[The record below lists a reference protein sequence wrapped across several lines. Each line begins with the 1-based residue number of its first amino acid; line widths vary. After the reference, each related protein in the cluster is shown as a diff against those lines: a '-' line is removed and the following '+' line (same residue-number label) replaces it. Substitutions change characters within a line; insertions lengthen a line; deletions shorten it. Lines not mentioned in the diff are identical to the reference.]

1 MAVQK
6 LKRLT
11 WLRRRFIKGK
21 ALRNL
26 ESWMDEAEILKNKIL
41 TDSTFQLVGNKVI
54 LSFNPE
60 TQSGHVLFEVL
71 GIPGS
76 TLQYYDQEPGETL
89 VCDLEVSAFDVDFLT
104 IINRAVALKRQIAHH
119 LEDSFHIVFE
129 GRNLTLHFFIQ
140 KDYIQA

>member
-1 MAVQK
+1 MAIQK
-6 LKRLT
+6 LKKMT

-21 ALRNL
+21 VLLNL
-26 ESWMDEAEILKNKIL
+26 ETWMDEAEGLKQRIL

-60 TQSGHVLFEVL
+60 TQDGHVLFEVL

-89 VCDLEVSAFDVDFLT
+89 VCDLGISAFDVDFLT
-104 IINRAVALKRQIAHH
+104 IIKRAVDLKRQIAHS
-119 LEDSFHIVFE
+119 LEESFHIVFE